1 MNCTQRVKKLYA
13 VKHLLGEF
21 LPVGRRKN
29 ELRNITHAKFNQRKY
44 GQLPCDKC
52 HSKPYP
58 VSCHKCGSSGYI
70 DKFYL
75 LRKPAVRRRLKRV
88 SQPCWF
94 CGGTRWVTDKNG
106 DRRFCYCGDG
116 RVYF

>member
-70 DKFYL
+70 I
-75 LRKPAVRRRLKRV
+75 RAPTLKRV
-88 SQPCWF
+88 GAMISQRCQLPKST
-94 CGGTRWVTDKNG
+94 GTGYING
-106 DRRFCYCGDG
+106 LIWYEYIPQTKEWLRYP
-116 RVYF
+116 